1 MESLLDRYVTH
12 LIAERNASSYTV
24 RNYQREIKQFME
36 YARVSGVRSWDE
48 VDLPLLRRWLAWLT
62 GKGYVKASI
71 ARRISEIR
79 SFYRYLVRE
88 EAVET
93 NPVLGLSAP
102 KLPRR
107 LPRYLNVH
115 ETAGLLGTPDLSTP
129 LGLRDRAIL
138 ELLYGA
144 GVRVGELVS
153 LNTGSLDLSRREAR
167 VLGKG
172 SKERIVLM
180 GEPARLALQ
189 RYLSEGR
196 PTLVTDSSRSAL
208 FLNRNGGRLS
218 TVSVSKLLHKYAAR
232 AGIGKN
238 VTPHM
243 LRHSFATHLLDGGA
257 DLRSVQELLG
267 HENLVTT
274 QIYTHVSQNQLR
286 EAYLRAHPH
295 ADEDDV

>member
-153 LNTGSLDLSRREAR
+153 LNTGSLDLPRREAR

-172 SKERIVLM
+172 SKERIVMM
-180 GEPARLALQ
+180 GEPARLAL
-189 RYLSEGR
+189 RCYLSESR